1 MNAAAA
7 SGNGAASV
15 PLDGLLRLAIS
26 IGNTHTQFGSSRDG
40 AFVDRATVAT
50 ADLVANAA
58 LVNEFSSTWEQT
70 QFDRI
75 AIASVVPAATAVL
88 RAFLERRHDV
98 PCGVVGR
105 DIPVPLPLDV
115 DEPETVGI
123 DRICA
128 AAAAFARTRA
138 ACVVV
143 DFGTAA
149 TVNAVADNGVFI
161 GGAILPGLGLAA
173 RALNEH
179 TAALP
184 LVDTS
189 GPVQL
194 LGRDTRQAIRTGIVT
209 GLRGAVRELVESMAE
224 SFGKWPKLLFTG
236 GDAARM
242 GEVCDFVD
250 AVVPDLGLLGV
261 DLADRLY
268 LLQTDACDE

>member
-1 MNAAAA
+1 M
-7 SGNGAASV
+7 
-15 PLDGLLRLAIS
+15 LQFLRKRYNI
-26 IGNTHTQFGSSRDG
+26 
-40 AFVDRATVAT
+40 
-50 ADLVANAA
+50 
-58 LVNEFSSTWEQT
+58 
-70 QFDRI
+70 
-75 AIASVVPAATAVL
+75 
-88 RAFLERRHDV
+88 

-105 DIPVPLPLDV
+105 DIPVPIPLDM

-128 AAAAFARTRA
+128 AAAAYTRTRA

-173 RALNEH
+173 RSLNEH

-184 LVDTS
+184 LVDMA
-189 GPVQL
+189 GPVL
-194 LGRDTRQAIRTGIVT
+194 PLGRDTQQAIRTGIVT

-236 GDAARM
+236 GDSAQM

-268 LLQTDACDE
+268 LLQTDSHDD